1 MTTTDTP
8 TLDQALALARRLPP
22 RDQAQ
27 LIARLAEALVAQP
40 APAADAGAFTLPVL
54 SGGTW
59 IDDLP

>member
-8 TLDQALALARRLPP
+8 TL
-22 RDQAQ
+22 DQAQ

-59 IDDLP
+59 TDDLPLSRTELYGNDERC